1 MLTQVFVPKD
11 MSRMW
16 RGKTYPVA
24 ALFSVVAAFAIASPQ
39 AACAQ
44 SSGPVSAGVPAVK
57 RVDYRG
63 TNVPPDVQ
71 HIADWAV
78 HSGDHQRLPFIIV
91 DKVNATAIAFDAQGR
106 LVRTTPVLLGMGVG
120 DTYAPGVVD
129 MDMYQTQPWQR
140 ITPAGRFFAEE
151 DLNLHKQRV
160 LWVDYDTGI
169 AIHKLPTKKTSQ
181 RRHERIVSPN
191 PADHRITYGCINVPA
206 AFYDQV
212 VRPHF
217 GRKGG
222 IVYVLPDSMPL
233 KSVFKSYDVGGA
245 PPVRQSANDAVPAAT
260 RRF

>member
-1 MLTQVFVPKD
+1 MWPK
-11 MSRMW
+11 
-16 RGKTYPVA
+16 KTYPLA
-24 ALFSVVAAFAIASPQ
+24 ALCSLFAAFAIASPY
-39 AACAQ
+39 AAFAQ
-44 SSGPVSAGVPAVK
+44 SGGPAKAVAAEVK
-57 RVDYRG
+57 RVDFRG
-63 TNVPPDVQ
+63 TSVSRGVQ
-71 HIADWAV
+71 HIAEWAV

-91 DKVNATAIAFDAQGR
+91 DKPNATATAFDAQGR
-106 LVRTTPVLLGMGVG
+106 LIRTTPVLLGMGIG
-120 DTYAPGVVD
+120 DEFAPGVVD

-212 VRPHF
+212 VRAHF

-222 IVYVLPDSMPL
+222 VVYVLPDSMPL
-233 KSVFKSYDVGGA
+233 KSVFKSYDVGDA
-245 PPVRQSANDAVPAAT
+245 ASVPPVRQSANDAVPAAT